1 LATAHAK
8 SRLSNKVE
16 ARDAEIAIE
25 LVRFACFK
33 KVLEKEK
40 KSSKRTKDA
49 DTDEEEEEMEEEGD
63 ETPATESQQ
72 QTRAAAKRTATKEKN
87 KRPYGGSEE
96 DEDEEEEEEME
107 DDQNDRQPR
116 KRTRRHTQLSQQT
129 TASSNK
135 STASSLPILTSE
147 RMKDFKSMLFKLFHK
162 ERAQS
167 LQMNSILDYVK
178 SENAK
183 FNENDIKSALNM
195 MQDDNQIMVSDEN
208 VFLI

>member
-1 LATAHAK
+1 MATAHAK

-40 KSSKRTKDA
+40 KSSKRAKEA
-49 DTDEEEEEMEEEGD
+49 DSDEEEMEEEVD

-96 DEDEEEEEEME
+96 DEEEEEEEEEM
-107 DDQNDRQPR
+107 DDEQNDRQPR

-135 STASSLPILTSE
+135 STGSSLPILTSE